1 MKNIFLEGKIK
12 VGKTF
17 VLNKILQILNIK
29 FGGFKTIPIYEND
42 KKVCFKLINLY
53 KYEED
58 IVAIYNI
65 DGNLIVNS
73 NVFDELGVK
82 SLDDALENCDLIV
95 MDELGFLEDN
105 SNRFKEKVFEILTS
119 EKKVIAVIKEK
130 KNSFLNQIIKY
141 GKVYKVNLKNKESI
155 IEEIIKEIRNGYL
168 SRFD

>member
-1 MKNIFLEGKIK
+1 MKNIFLEGEIK

-17 VLNKILQILNIK
+17 VLNKILQRLNIK
-29 FGGFKTIPIYEND
+29 FGGFKTIPIYENN
-42 KKVCFKLINLY
+42 KKVYFKLINLY
-53 KYEED
+53 TYEED

-82 SLDDALENCDLIV
+82 SLDDAIKNCDLII

-105 SNRFKEKVFEILTS
+105 SNRFKEKVFKILSS

-168 SRFD
+168 SRLD